1 MLSMVKVYSVYR
13 GQLLPRD
20 EVTALE
26 TGRGASKPTL
36 ANELGAAKVTD
47 RAASTGG
54 AQDKNAPVV
63 RDTVTKQ
70 IVDSKL
76 TLSPRSAPTAA
87 TGEVALVSPSSAKD
101 SLAGPSPSDF
111 TVT

>member
-1 MLSMVKVYSVYR
+1 
-13 GQLLPRD
+13 LLPRD

-26 TGRGASKPTL
+26 TERGASKPTL

-47 RAASTGG
+47 RAGSPTGGGGGGG
-54 AQDKNAPVV
+54 AQAKGAPVA

-87 TGEVALVSPSSAKD
+87 TGEVTQVSPSSAND

>member
-1 MLSMVKVYSVYR
+1 MVKVYSVYR

-54 AQDKNAPVV
+54 EGAQAKSAPAA